1 MPRPLRFA
9 LSIFTL
15 LLALTLSF
23 PAAAAELAG
32 VKMSDTATV
41 GGEKLVLNGMGLRK
55 KFWVKVYVG
64 GLYLPAKQS
73 DGKKVLAADTAR
85 RTVLHFLYDVDRKKI
100 CEAWTEGLEGNVS
113 NPSAELVGQF
123 ETLCTWMQDMKK
135 GDQMVYTYEP
145 GKGTMVEVAGKA
157 KGKIPGKAFADA
169 LWSAWIGAKPATTD
183 LREGLL
189 GG

>member
-1 MPRPLRFA
+1 MPRSVRLACSTFA
-9 LSIFTL
+9 L
-15 LLALTLSF
+15 LLALTFAF
-23 PAAAAELAG
+23 PSAAAELAG
-32 VKMSDTATV
+32 VKMPDTTTV

-55 KFWVKVYVG
+55 KLWVKVYVG

-73 DGKKVLAADTAR
+73 DGKKVLAADTPR

-100 CEAWTEGLEGNVS
+100 CEAWSEGLEGNVS

-123 ETLCTWMQDMKK
+123 DTLCSWMQDMAK
-135 GDQMVYTYEP
+135 GDQMTYTYQP
-145 GKGTMVEVAGKA
+145 GKGTLVDVAGKA
-157 KGKIPGKAFADA
+157 KGTIPGKAFADA

-183 LREGLL
+183 LRDGLL